1 MSKKYNVAIVGATSA
16 IGNEII
22 RVLED
27 RDFPVDELRLIDAD
41 EFDGDFLE
49 FGDESI
55 MVQTLNKDAFAGSD
69 IVFFAAGSER
79 SKEFCPIAVT
89 AGAICIDLSSAWRLD
104 VDVPLVVPEVNP
116 STLSI
121 FRHKGI
127 ISSPNAVATQLAIA
141 LKPLHDAVGLKRVI
155 VSTYQA
161 VSATGQKAIDA
172 LRTEIGE
179 LLNGRPVNPKIY
191 PHQVAFNCLPQ
202 IDVFL
207 EDGSTKEEQKIIDE
221 TRKIFGLAELAISAT
236 AVRVPVFY
244 GHSASVNVETNEK
257 LSAAA
262 AHTLLTV
269 APGCEVIDDPTR
281 LSYPMP
287 IDAAGQDAVLV
298 GRIREDQSVANGLNL
313 WISADNLRKGAATNA
328 VQISELLVAQHL

>member
-16 IGNEII
+16 VGNEII

-27 RDFPVDELRLIDAD
+27 RDFPVDQLRLIDAD

-49 FGDESI
+49 FCDESI
-55 MVQTLNKDAFAGSD
+55 MVQRLDMEAFTGVDLA
-69 IVFFAAGSER
+69 FFAAGAEL
-79 SKEFCPIAVT
+79 SKEYCPIAVT
-89 AGAICIDLSSAWRLD
+89 TGAICIDLSSAWRSD
-104 VDVPLVVPEVNP
+104 VDVPLVVPEVNA
-116 STLSI
+116 SSIAI
-121 FRHKGI
+121 FRHKKI
-127 ISSPNAVATQLAIA
+127 IASPNAVATQLAIA
-141 LKPLHDAVGLKRVI
+141 LKPLHDAAGLKRVVI
-155 VSTYQA
+155 STYQA
-161 VSATGQKAIDA
+161 VSATSQQAIDA

-179 LLNGRPVNPKIY
+179 LLNGRPVNPRIY
-191 PHQVAFNCLPQ
+191 PHQIAFNCLPQ
-202 IDVFL
+202 IDAFL

-221 TRKIFGLAELAISAT
+221 TRRIFGLPELAISAT

-244 GHSASVNVETNEK
+244 GHSAAVNVETNEK

-262 AHTLLTV
+262 AHALLTV

-287 IDAAGQDAVLV
+287 IDAAGQDAVLI

-328 VQISELLVAQHL
+328 VQIAELLIGQHL

>member
-16 IGNEII
+16 VGNEII

-49 FGDESI
+49 FCDESI
-55 MVQTLNKDAFAGSD
+55 MIQRLNNEAFAGVD
-69 IVFFAAGSER
+69 LAFFAAGAELSQ
-79 SKEFCPIAVT
+79 EFCPIAVT

-104 VDVPLVVPEVNP
+104 VDVPLVIPEVNP
-116 STLSI
+116 ATAVI

-127 ISSPNAVATQLAIA
+127 IASPNAVATQLAIT
-141 LKPLHDAVGLKRVI
+141 LKPLHDAAGLKRVV

-161 VSATGQKAIDA
+161 VSATGQPAIDA

-202 IDVFL
+202 IDAFQA
-207 EDGSTKEEQKIIDE
+207 DGSTREEGKIIDE
-221 TRKIFGLAELAISAT
+221 TRKILGLPKLAISAT

-244 GHSASVNVETNEK
+244 GHSAAVNVETREK
-257 LSAAA
+257 LTAAA

-269 APGCEVIDDPTR
+269 APGCEVVDDPTQ

-298 GRIREDQSVANGLNL
+298 GRIREDRSVVNGLNL
-313 WISADNLRKGAATNA
+313 WICADNLRKGAATNA
-328 VQISELLVAQHL
+328 VQIAELLVAQHL

>member
-16 IGNEII
+16 VGNEII

-49 FGDESI
+49 FCDESI
-55 MVQTLNKDAFAGSD
+55 MVQTLNKEAFAGID
-69 IVFFAAGSER
+69 IAFFAAGGER

-104 VDVPLVVPEVNP
+104 VDVPLVVPEVNA
-116 STLSI
+116 SALVI

-127 ISSPNAVATQLAIA
+127 IASPNAVVTQLAVA
-141 LKPLHDAVGLKRVI
+141 LKPLHDAAGLKRVV

-202 IDVFL
+202 IDAFL
-207 EDGSTKEEQKIIDE
+207 VDGSTREEGKIIDE
-221 TRKIFGLAELAISAT
+221 TRKIFALPELAISAT

-257 LSAAA
+257 LSPAA
-262 AHTLLTV
+262 AHALLTI
-269 APGCEVIDDPTR
+269 APGCEVVDDPTQ

-313 WISADNLRKGAATNA
+313 WICADNLRKGAATNA
-328 VQISELLVAQHL
+328 VQIAAVLIAQHL

>member
-1 MSKKYNVAIVGATSA
+1 MSKKYNIAIVGATSA
-16 IGNEII
+16 VGNEII

-27 RDFPVDELRLIDAD
+27 RDFPVDQLRLIDAD

-55 MVQTLNKDAFAGSD
+55 MVQRLSKEAFAGID
-69 IVFFAAGSER
+69 LAFFAAGGEL

-89 AGAICIDLSSAWRLD
+89 SGAICIDLSSAWRLD
-104 VDVPLVVPEVNP
+104 VDIPLVVPEVNP
-116 STLSI
+116 AMAVI

-141 LKPLHDAVGLKRVI
+141 LKPLHDAASLKRVV

-161 VSATGQKAIDA
+161 VSATGQQAIDA
-172 LRTEIGE
+172 LRSEIGE

-202 IDVFL
+202 IDAFL

-221 TRKIFGLAELAISAT
+221 TRKILGLPELAISAT

-244 GHSASVNVETNEK
+244 GHCAAVNVETNAK

-269 APGCEVIDDPTR
+269 AAGCEVIDDPTR

-298 GRIREDQSVANGLNL
+298 GRIREDQSVTNGLDL
-313 WISADNLRKGAATNA
+313 WICADNLRKGAATNA
-328 VQISELLVAQHL
+328 VQIAELLIAQHL

>member
-1 MSKKYNVAIVGATSA
+1 MTKKYNVAIVGATSA
-16 IGNEII
+16 VGNEII

-27 RDFPVDELRLIDAD
+27 REFPVDQLRLIDTD

-49 FGDESI
+49 FCDDAI
-55 MVQTLNKDAFAGSD
+55 MVQRLHKEAFAGID
-69 IVFFAAGSER
+69 IAFFSVGGER
-79 SKEFCPIAVT
+79 SKEFCPVAAT

-104 VDVPLVVPEVNP
+104 VDVPLVVPEVNS

-127 ISSPNAVATQLAIA
+127 IASPNAVATQLAIA
-141 LKPLHDAVGLKRVI
+141 LKPLHDAAGLKRVI

-202 IDVFL
+202 IDAFL

-221 TRKIFGLAELAISAT
+221 TRKIFALPELAISAT

-244 GHSASVNVETNEK
+244 GHSASVNIETNEK

-269 APGCEVIDDPTR
+269 APGCEVIDDPSR
-281 LSYPMP
+281 LAYPMP
-287 IDAAGQDAVLV
+287 IDAAGQDAVLI

-328 VQISELLVAQHL
+328 VQIAELLIAQHL